1 MDLYQEVSLYV
12 MLCAIS
18 YHLQNLRN
26 VENILHG
33 CFSSFLNFANGTK
46 LRKASLYSQVLSFL
60 KQKSYKS
67 SLFECD
73 LGLFFFSPAFD
84 LRTPYLSTT
93 TSVNQSSLSGSKTG
107 ASRSSGSAIKS
118 AYG

>member
-1 MDLYQEVSLYV
+1 

-33 CFSSFLNFANGTK
+33 CFSRFLNFANGTK

-73 LGLFFFSPAFD
+73 LGLFFFLQLLIWGRHIYQQQPVLINLHWVVVKLVQVEA
-84 LRTPYLSTT
+84 RAVP
-93 TSVNQSSLSGSKTG
+93 
-107 ASRSSGSAIKS
+107 
-118 AYG
+118 